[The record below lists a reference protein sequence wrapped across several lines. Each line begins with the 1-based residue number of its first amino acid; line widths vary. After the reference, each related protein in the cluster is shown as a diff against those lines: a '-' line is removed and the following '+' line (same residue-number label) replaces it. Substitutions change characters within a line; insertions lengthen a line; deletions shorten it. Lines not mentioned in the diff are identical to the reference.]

1 MIVDGSKASQ
11 ADFSIIA
18 DFLTDFVVVGAGT
31 SGCTLTARLL
41 DYGHRV
47 LLLEYGGLDPCKS
60 ASKAAGVIQ
69 TARVYRGVS
78 EGRAFGLGGTSG
90 LWGGQMLQMTP
101 FDFRDRLDGMIPG
114 WPLNYEELQPFYR
127 SVSNWLNLDN
137 NSELDKQAESLFPS
151 ESWNPRFSSWIGH
164 ARRNIGKFL
173 RPEFERNKRVLLV
186 THVDLQDLAV
196 TKNHPAGV
204 VGVRFKVGGY
214 EIEVRSV
221 GTILCCGALETT
233 RLLMNFK
240 KHNSLVASSSPALG
254 KFFSD
259 HLSVRYAK
267 LSFERSDRRL
277 INLKLMSRFERGVM
291 RTPRF
296 ELTPKAQQKLGV
308 SNTYA
313 HFLMVSPSG
322 SGFDL
327 VRKILR
333 RLQGIKE
340 PLNFRLRDIWFG
352 LSDVIAMA
360 YWRYVHKRLYLPPLA
375 ELYLQVD
382 IEQIPRE
389 DSKLDVS
396 EQGGLIVNWQISDKD
411 FESAERV
418 GDLFLE
424 DFAKSKLGSK
434 VKVQKLFNRAERADS
449 NFYDVFHPTGTLR
462 MGDSPENSVVDE
474 NLKVWGLD
482 GLYVNT
488 TAVFPS
494 SGAANPGLTHFAL
507 TFRLAQHLSDLVAS
521 AAGQRK
527 V

>member
-1 MIVDGSKASQ
+1 MIVDGSKASR
-11 ADFSIIA
+11 ADCSIIA
-18 DFLTDFVVVGAGT
+18 EFLPDFVVVGAGT
-31 SGCTLTARLL
+31 SGCTLTAKLL
-41 DYGHRV
+41 ESGHRV
-47 LLLEYGGLDPCKS
+47 LLLEYGGLDPFKS
-60 ASKAAGVIQ
+60 ASKAADVVQ
-69 TARVYRGVS
+69 TARIYRGVS

-101 FDFRDRLDGMIPG
+101 FDFRERLDGRIAG

-127 SVSNWLNLDN
+127 SASNWLDLDN
-137 NSELDKQAESLFPS
+137 NSELDDQVESPFPS
-151 ESWNPRFSSWIGH
+151 ESWSPRFSSWIRH

-173 RPEFERNKRVLLV
+173 RPEFERNKLVLLV
-186 THVDLQDLAV
+186 THVDLQDLVV
-196 TKNHPAGV
+196 TSNPSPGV
-204 VGVRFKVGGY
+204 IGVRFKVGVH
-214 EIEVRSV
+214 EIQVRSV
-221 GTILCCGALETT
+221 FTILCCGALETT
-233 RLLMNFK
+233 RLLMSFRK
-240 KHNSLVASSSPALG
+240 RNSLLGFSSPALG

-267 LSFERSDRRL
+267 LLFQRSDRKL

-296 ELTPKAQQKLGV
+296 ELTPKAQQELKV

-340 PLNFRLRDIWFG
+340 PLNFKLKDIWLG
-352 LSDVIAMA
+352 LSDVMCMV
-360 YWRYVHKRLYLPPLA
+360 YWRYVHNRLYLPPLA
-375 ELYLQVD
+375 DLYLQVD
-382 IEQIPRE
+382 IEQIPQE

-396 EQGGLIVNWQISDKD
+396 EQEGLIVNWQISDKD

-418 GDLFLE
+418 GDLFLDDLARSE
-424 DFAKSKLGSK
+424 LGSK
-434 VKVQKLFNRAERADS
+434 VKVQKLFNRAERADG

-462 MGDSPENSVVDE
+462 MGDSPDHSVVDK
-474 NLKVWGLD
+474 NLKIWGLD

-521 AAGQRK
+521 ATGQK
-527 V
+527 KA